1 LWDVSRHNQHDTAS
15 IGKGIHT
22 YETTNSLVFSN
33 TDRIVITHGLENVV
47 VVDSPDV
54 VLVMHKDK
62 EQELRQ
68 IVIDMRDKYKGNL
81 T

>member
-1 LWDVSRHNQHDTAS
+1 
-15 IGKGIHT
+15 
-22 YETTNSLVFSN
+22 VFSN